1 LNAASGLA
9 HARYDRDMPMR
20 LKIVEIQAHL
30 NPFED
35 VFRKVKIF
43 KDRAREESRNDA
55 ELRESR
61 LVRGAADILD
71 PEPK

>member
-1 LNAASGLA
+1 
-9 HARYDRDMPMR
+9 MR

>member
-1 LNAASGLA
+1 
-9 HARYDRDMPMR
+9 M
-20 LKIVEIQAHL
+20 EIQAHL

-61 LVRGAADILD
+61 LVQEAKEILGKSPSPPTNISI
-71 PEPK
+71 PEPSS